1 MATIFQ
7 IYNTYIAGGVD
18 NTSDLGNI
26 ALEWKDLWIDGL
38 AYIDGFGQD
47 LDFGDF
53 DVHSVDGLYGI
64 DDNVFI
70 DMGASGRIIVQA
82 NGAGTPFAT
91 PDIDI
96 TGTTYFDD
104 DAGFLLD
111 KKILFGDADVYI
123 FSNDDGYLDLNANVG
138 IRFNGPIT
146 IGGDLTMGTYD
157 ITGSDV
163 DLSLGT
169 GDITTTGTITSGV
182 INNDADKRYAYL
194 MGV

>member
-82 NGAGTPFAT
+82 NGSGTPFST

-138 IRFNGPIT
+138 IRLNGP
-146 IGGDLTMGTYD
+146 
-157 ITGSDV
+157 V
-163 DLSLGT
+163 DLGANNL
-169 GDITTTGTITSGV
+169 TTTGTITSGV

-194 MGV
+194 MGI